1 MDRQAKVTSVD
12 ALTAFR
18 ASLVLYT
25 GSVGNAL
32 DGVRDEVRRTRTWLQ
47 VDQKAYWGGRLKR
60 LRKQLEQ
67 AEAELFT
74 SRLSAMTSHSA
85 ARQMAVTRLR
95 RMVRESEERV
105 KELQKWIR
113 NYESLV
119 EPLMK
124 KLDGI
129 QHFATHDLPRAASS
143 LAQAE
148 RTLDDYTRIAS
159 EGGAGFETSG
169 SPGEEDE
176 VGSGVSEEK
185 GGEG

>member
-18 ASLVLYT
+18 SSLVIYMS
-25 GSVGNAL
+25 SVGNAL
-32 DGVRDEVRRTRTWLQ
+32 DEVRDEVRRMRTWLQ
-47 VDQKAYWGGRLKR
+47 VDQKSYWGGQLKR

-95 RMVRESEERV
+95 RKVRESEERAKV
-105 KELQKWIR
+105 LQKWIR
-113 NYESLV
+113 NYDSLV
-119 EPLMK
+119 EPLLK
-124 KLDGI
+124 KLDGM
-129 QHFATHDLPRAASS
+129 QHFAAHDLPKAVAV

-148 RTLDDYTRIAS
+148 RTLDDYRRIAPEAGGS
-159 EGGAGFETSG
+159 GEPGEGGRVEG
-169 SPGEEDE
+169 
-176 VGSGVSEEK
+176 GVSVDAREE
-185 GGEG
+185 GEMA